1 MKRYLMTLVL
11 SGLVG
16 SLVLASNAEAC
27 HKKKSTCAP
36 APVCEAPCPAPCPPP
51 APVCEPVCAPA
62 CPPPAKKC
70 CLFSGFKGFKLGCH
84 KKACEPAP
92 VCAPAPACEPAPPCA
107 PCETVAYAP
116 PVMYAAPVMSSPQA
130 SYQH

>member
-51 APVCEPVCAPA
+51 APVCEPCPPP

>member
-16 SLVLASNAEAC
+16 SLVLSSNAEAC
-27 HKKKSTCAP
+27 HKKKCACAP
-36 APVCEAPCPAPCPPP
+36 APVCEAPCPPP
-51 APVCEPVCAPA
+51 APVCEPCPPP

-92 VCAPAPACEPAPPCA
+92 VCEPAPPCA

-116 PVMYAAPVMSSPQA
+116 PVTYAAPVMTSPQA